1 LVIDA
6 IHQHNKDGEDG
17 VDLRQKKRWWLVAAL
32 ACTGVVAFAG
42 KPQQRNRN
50 GSTPRPK
57 PRVVITDDPEL
68 DDNNTIIRALLYSTD
83 YKIEGLVYTSSGV
96 HWKGDGKG
104 TTYAGHGE
112 WDRVPGTNCPCTSWR
127 FAPNEHFIDTIA
139 DSYRQVYPN
148 LKTHDA
154 DYPTPD
160 YIKSKIKWG
169 NVEFVGD
176 FSKDTDGSNLI
187 RSLLLD
193 DQPGPL
199 YVTAGGG
206 ESTIARALFSIHEQY
221 VNTPQWRDIR
231 DKVSRK
237 LVIIPFGDQDGT
249 YASYI
254 EPNWSEVDE
263 WRLQMVNFGYGV
275 RGSLPP
281 EDQMYVGAAW
291 TQENI
296 SSRGPLGALYRVWGD
311 GKQMA
316 KGDMT
321 DYFGLS
327 GTTVDQLRAMGY
339 YVWTNAQEKGSF
351 ISEGDTPTF
360 MNLLDNGLR
369 ADEDGSF
376 GGWGGRVR
384 SDTPQP
390 NQGFQAAVRPT
401 STAENGGLTNGT
413 PGAAATT
420 ATSGTLSQQP
430 VTTSQAVGRGTGVLG
445 RGPQLSPRTAAVYAQ
460 FFVAAQNDFAARLK
474 WSVTPKYADANHELT
489 VTVDGP
495 LNISAK
501 IGSIVRLQGQTSD
514 PDGNMVAVK
523 WWQYNDPGTYL
534 GDISLS
540 STDSLATSFQIPSD
554 AKPGQTIHV
563 ILEATD
569 NGRPPLT
576 RYQRIIV
583 TVVP

>member
-1 LVIDA
+1 M
-6 IHQHNKDGEDG
+6 G
-17 VDLRQKKRWWLVAAL
+17 VEGQRSWWLAGAVTFAGFL
-32 ACTGVVAFAG
+32 AFAG
-42 KPQQRNRN
+42 TPQQRNRAV
-50 GSTPRPK
+50 SMRHPK
-57 PRVVITDDPEL
+57 PRVVITHDPEL

-83 YKIEGLVYTSSGV
+83 YKIEGLIYTSSGV

-104 TTYAGHGE
+104 TKYNGTGE
-112 WDRVPGTNCPCTSWR
+112 WTRVPGSNCPCTSWR
-127 FAPNEHFIDTIA
+127 FAPDEHFIDTIA
-139 DSYRQVYPN
+139 DAYRKVYPN
-148 LKTHDA
+148 LKVHDA
-154 DYPTPD
+154 DYPNPD

-187 RSLLLD
+187 KSLLLD

-206 ESTIARALFSIHEQY
+206 QSTIARALFSIHEQY
-221 VNTPQWRDIR
+221 VNTQQWYDVR

-237 LVIIPFGDQDGT
+237 LIIIPFGDQDGT

-263 WRLQMVNFGYGV
+263 WHLAMVNFGYGV

-281 EDQMYVGAAW
+281 EDQMYVETAW

-321 DYFGLS
+321 DFFGLS
-327 GTTVDQLRAMGY
+327 GLTADQLKAMGY
-339 YVWTNAQEKGSF
+339 YVWTTPQEKGSF

-369 ADEDGSF
+369 ASEDSSF

-384 SDTPQP
+384 PAPQP
-390 NQGFQAAVRPT
+390 TR
-401 STAENGGLTNGT
+401 
-413 PGAAATT
+413 GAQLNATGATT
-420 ATSGTLSQQP
+420 AATNQQAP
-430 VTTSQAVGRGTGVLG
+430 PGGQAGGRAAGGFG
-445 RGPQLSPRTAAVYAQ
+445 RGPQLPPQVAGVYAR

-474 WSVTPKYADANHELT
+474 WSVTPKYADANHEPV
-489 VTVDGP
+489 VTVKGP

-501 IGSIVRLQGQTSD
+501 TGSTVQLQGQSSD
-514 PDGNMVAVK
+514 PDGNSVAVR
-523 WWQYNDPGTYL
+523 WWQYNDAGTYP
-534 GDISLS
+534 GDVTFT
-540 STDSLATSFQIPSD
+540 STDSLATSFQVPAD

-563 ILEATD
+563 ILEGTD
-569 NGRPPLT
+569 NGAPPLT
-576 RYQRIIV
+576 RYQRVVV
-583 TVVP
+583 TVAP

>member
-1 LVIDA
+1 M
-6 IHQHNKDGEDG
+6 
-17 VDLRQKKRWWLVAAL
+17 DLGGKRMWLFIGAVACVGL
-32 ACTGVVAFAG
+32 SAFAG
-42 KPQQRNRN
+42 AAQQRNKAGLN
-50 GSTPRPK
+50 SRPK

-83 YKIEGLVYTSSGV
+83 YKIEGIIYTSSGV

-104 TTYAGHGE
+104 TKYTGHGE
-112 WDRVPGTNCPCTSWR
+112 WDRVPGANCPCTSWR
-127 FAPNEHFIDTIA
+127 FAPDEHFIDTVA
-139 DSYRQVYPN
+139 DAYRQVYPN
-148 LKTHDA
+148 LKVHDLS
-154 DYPTPD
+154 YPTPD

-187 RSLLLD
+187 KSLLLD

-206 ESTIARALFSIHEQY
+206 QSTIARALFSIHEQY
-221 VNTPQWRDIR
+221 VNTPQWYDIR

-237 LVIIPFGDQDGT
+237 LIIIPFGDQDAT

-254 EPNWSEVDE
+254 ETNWSEVDE
-263 WRLQMVNFGYGV
+263 WRLAMVNFGYGV
-275 RGSLPP
+275 RSSLPP
-281 EDQMYVGAAW
+281 DDQMYVGAAW

-321 DYFGLS
+321 DFFGLS
-327 GTTVDQLRAMGY
+327 GLTADQLKAMGY
-339 YVWTNAQEKGSF
+339 YVWTAPQEKGSF

-369 ADEDGSF
+369 AYEDSSF

-384 SDTPQP
+384 PNVQPPNRGQQANPTGTTNTAATPQAMSA
-390 NQGFQAAVRPT
+390 NAG
-401 STAENGGLTNGT
+401 
-413 PGAAATT
+413 
-420 ATSGTLSQQP
+420 QQP
-430 VTTSQAVGRGTGVLG
+430 PANPEAGARGRGFG
-445 RGPQLSPRTAAVYAQ
+445 RGPQLPPQVAAVYAR

-474 WSVTPKYADANHELT
+474 WSVTPKYGDANHEPA
-489 VTVDGP
+489 VAVKGP

-501 IGSIVRLQGQTSD
+501 VGSTVQLQGQTSD
-514 PDGNMVAVK
+514 PDDNSVAVR
-523 WWQYNDPGTYL
+523 WWQYNDAGTYP
-534 GDISLS
+534 GDIVLS
-540 STDSLATSFQIPSD
+540 SKDSLATSFEVPSD

-563 ILEATD
+563 ILEGTD
-569 NGRPPLT
+569 NGTPPLT
-576 RYQRIIV
+576 RYQRAII
-583 TVVP
+583 TVAP

>member
-1 LVIDA
+1 MEL
-6 IHQHNKDGEDG
+6 G
-17 VDLRQKKRWWLVAAL
+17 RKKSRWFIAAL
-32 ACTGVVAFAG
+32 VFTGVVAFAG
-42 KPQQRNRN
+42 TAQQRTNTSS
-50 GSTPRPK
+50 GARPK

-83 YKIEGLVYTSSGV
+83 YKIEGLIYTSSGV

-104 TTYAGHGE
+104 TKYSGNGE
-112 WDRVPGTNCPCTSWR
+112 WNRVPSANCPCTSWR
-127 FAPNEHFIDTIA
+127 WAPDEHFIDTIVDA
-139 DSYRQVYPN
+139 YRQVYPN
-148 LKTHDA
+148 LKIHDVN
-154 DYPTPD
+154 YPTPD
-160 YIKSKIKWG
+160 YIKSKVKWG

-187 RSLLLD
+187 KSLLLD
-193 DQPGPL
+193 NQPGPL

-206 ESTIARALFSIHEQY
+206 QSTIARALYSIREQY
-221 VNTPQWRDIR
+221 VNTPQWYDIR
-231 DKVSRK
+231 DRVSRK

-263 WRLQMVNFGYGV
+263 WRLAMVNFGYGV
-275 RGSLPP
+275 RSSLPP
-281 EDQMYVGAAW
+281 EDQMYVGTAW
-291 TQENI
+291 TEGNV

-321 DYFGLS
+321 DFFGLYGLTS
-327 GTTVDQLRAMGY
+327 DQLKDMGY
-339 YVWTNAQEKGSF
+339 YVWTTPQEKGSF

-369 ADEDGSF
+369 AYEDSSF

-384 SDTPQP
+384 PNVPQP
-390 NQGFQAAVRPT
+390 NRGPQPNAT
-401 STAENGGLTNGT
+401 
-413 PGAAATT
+413 AATN
-420 ATSGTLSQQP
+420 APVSQQP
-430 VTTSQAVGRGTGVLG
+430 TNATPSQQTPGGSPAAGRGAAGFG
-445 RGPQLSPRTAAVYAQ
+445 RGPQLPPQVAAVYAR

-474 WSVTPKYADANHELT
+474 WSVTPRYADANHAPI
-489 VTVDGP
+489 VTIKGP

-501 IGSIVRLQGQTSD
+501 AGTTVNLQGQTAD
-514 PDGNMVAVK
+514 PDRNAVAVK
-523 WWQYNDPGTYL
+523 WWQYNDAGTYP
-534 GDISLS
+534 GEISFS
-540 STDSLATSFQIPSD
+540 SAVSASTSFQVPAD

-569 NGRPPLT
+569 NGTPPLT
-576 RYQRIIV
+576 RYQRVIV
-583 TVVP
+583 TVAP